1 MSKIVLSGS
10 EFRLLA
16 DHFQAPKQGAHVRW
30 KEFGDCVDE
39 VFTIKNLERSVDIG
53 VGDART
59 QSFYGKADPTAEDE
73 ARVAA
78 FQEQFKSLVQ
88 RERLDAKSFFQDQ
101 DRHNYFKVSPKQ
113 FLQTATLLGVQM
125 SDAEL
130 RAIVNVYGTKLGDI
144 EYLPFLKDTFVL
156 RYVINDPYTG
166 ARSTYRNI
174 NIDFTGANS
183 IDGLM
188 KKIKDQVMRDRIRVG
203 EFL

>member
-1 MSKIVLSGS
+1 M
-10 EFRLLA
+10 
-16 DHFQAPKQGAHVRW
+16 
-30 KEFGDCVDE
+30 
-39 VFTIKNLERSVDIG
+39 
-53 VGDART
+53 
-59 QSFYGKADPTAEDE
+59 
-73 ARVAA
+73 
-78 FQEQFKSLVQ
+78 
-88 RERLDAKSFFQDQ
+88 
-101 DRHNYFKVSPKQ
+101 
-113 FLQTATLLGVQM
+113 QTATLLGVQM